1 VSTSRPRR
9 AAHGTSVRRL
19 PVLVL
24 VVAVLV
30 LAGLVGRP
38 SAPVAGPSGTLLGAL
53 TPPAGAESSSWYC
66 TGGTGTQGGSANGT
80 LYLVNRSAAPVT
92 GSVSVVN
99 DTGGTGAVAV
109 SVPAGSQITVV
120 PGLVLQGTWLASR
133 VDLNGGGV
141 TVSEL
146 VNGAYGWAQSPCA
159 TTTSSS
165 WYFASGAT
173 TNGSTLFV
181 ALYNPSA
188 APSVVDLSFATP
200 QGLSQPMPFQG
211 LVVAPGQVVVAGVAA
226 YVQNQSS
233 VSTVVQASS
242 GRIVAQ
248 ELQEYSGNG
257 VTGLSLRIGSTAPQG
272 RWFFPRSV
280 DVTGGETEFSIF
292 NPGQVPE
299 RVSVQVRLPSGPVAP
314 YVEQVAADTTWVLAT
329 TGSPGAADR
338 VPANQDFATTVT
350 ATGGPGV
357 LVDRTLDS
365 SDAGATPQW
374 GASTAVGGASTVVL
388 SREWIVSNPALA
400 PQPPVAGAAL
410 FALSLLNTGTAPVT
424 VTVSAVTPG
433 GLTPLSSVPAQQIA
447 PGAFSVIEAP
457 ALAAAG
463 ADALAVR
470 ATGPV
475 AVMDDGVPAGMPG
488 VVTLP
493 GIPQG

>member
-1 VSTSRPRR
+1 MSTTRPRR
-9 AAHGTSVRRL
+9 AAHSTSVRRL

-30 LAGLVGRP
+30 LGGLVGR
-38 SAPVAGPSGTLLGAL
+38 SGAPAAGPGAPLIGAL
-53 TPPAGAESSSWYC
+53 APPTDAESSSWYC

-80 LYLVNRSAAPVT
+80 LYLVNRSAAAVS

-99 DTGGTGAVAV
+99 DTGGSAVLAV
-109 SVPAGSQITVV
+109 SIPAGSQITVV
-120 PGLVLQGTWLASR
+120 PGLVEQGTWLASR
-133 VDLNGGGV
+133 VDLDGGGV
-141 TVSEL
+141 SVSEL
-146 VNGAYGWAQSPCA
+146 VDGSYGWAQSPCA

-188 APSVVDLSFATP
+188 TASVVDLAFATP
-200 QGLSQPMPFQG
+200 QGLTAPMPFQG
-211 LVVAPGQVVVAGVAA
+211 LVVAPGHVVVAGVAA
-226 YVQNQSS
+226 YVQNQAS
-233 VSTVVQASS
+233 VSTVVQATS

-248 ELQEYSGNG
+248 ELQEYSVNG
-257 VTGLSLRIGSTAPQG
+257 VTGLSLRLGSPQPQS

-280 DVTGGETEFSIF
+280 DVTGGQTEFSIF

-314 YVEQVAADTTWVLAT
+314 YVEQVPADSTWVLST
-329 TGSPGAADR
+329 TVAGTAADR

-350 ATGGPGV
+350 ASGGPGV
-357 LVDRTLDS
+357 LVDRTVAS
-365 SDAGATPQW
+365 SSAGATPQW
-374 GASTAVGGASTVVL
+374 GSAAAVGGSATMVA
-388 SREWIVSNPALA
+388 SREWVLSNPVLA
-400 PQPPVAGAAL
+400 PQPPVAGAAP
-410 FALSLLNTGTAPVT
+410 FALGLLNTGTTTVT
-424 VTVSAVTPG
+424 VTVSTVTPA
-433 GLTPLSSVPAQQIA
+433 GLARLSSVPAQQIA

-457 ALAAAG
+457 ALAGAG
-463 ADALAVR
+463 AAALAVR

-475 AVMDDGVPAGMPG
+475 AAMEDAVPAGLPG
-488 VVTLP
+488 VVTLA

>member
-1 VSTSRPRR
+1 MSTGRPRR
-9 AAHGTSVRRL
+9 AAHGTPVRRL

-24 VVAVLV
+24 VVVVLG
-30 LAGLVGRP
+30 LAGLVGRSSPTPAAP
-38 SAPVAGPSGTLLGAL
+38 SAALLGAL
-53 TPPAGAESSSWYC
+53 APPTDAESSSWYC

-80 LYLVNRSAAPVT
+80 LYLVNRGRSAVT

-99 DTGGTGAVAV
+99 DTGGSGIVPV
-109 SVPAGSQITVV
+109 SVPAGSQMTVV
-120 PGLVLQGTWLASR
+120 PGLVEQGTWLASR

-141 TVSEL
+141 SVSEL
-146 VNGAYGWAQSPCA
+146 VNGAYGWAMSPCA
-159 TTTSSS
+159 STTSTS

-188 APSVVDLSFATP
+188 TASVVDLAFATP
-200 QGLSQPMPFQG
+200 QGLTQPTPFQG

-233 VSTVVQASS
+233 VSTVVQATS

-248 ELQEYSGNG
+248 ELQEFSANG
-257 VTGLSLRIGSTAPQG
+257 VSGLSLRLGSNQPQG
-272 RWFFPRSV
+272 RWFFPRTV
-280 DVTGGETEFSIF
+280 DVTGGQTSFSIF

-299 RVSVQVRLPSGPVAP
+299 HVTVQVRLPSGPVAP
-314 YVEQVAADTTWVLAT
+314 YVQDVPADSTWVLT
-329 TGSPGAADR
+329 TTVSGTTADR

-357 LVDRTLDS
+357 LADRTVAS
-365 SDAGATPQW
+365 SNAGTTPQW
-374 GASTAVGGASTVVL
+374 GAVTAVPEGATMVP
-388 SREWIVSNPALA
+388 SREWILPNPALA
-400 PQPPVAGAAL
+400 AQPPIAGAAP
-410 FALSLLNTGTAPVT
+410 FALSLLNTGTTTAT
-424 VTVSAVTPG
+424 VTVSTVTAAGPAR
-433 GLTPLSSVPAQQIA
+433 LSSVPVERIA
-447 PGAFSVIEAP
+447 PGAFVVIEAP

-463 ADALAVR
+463 TDAFVVQ

-475 AVMDDGVPAGMPG
+475 AAMEDGVPAGLPG
-488 VVTLP
+488 VVAMP